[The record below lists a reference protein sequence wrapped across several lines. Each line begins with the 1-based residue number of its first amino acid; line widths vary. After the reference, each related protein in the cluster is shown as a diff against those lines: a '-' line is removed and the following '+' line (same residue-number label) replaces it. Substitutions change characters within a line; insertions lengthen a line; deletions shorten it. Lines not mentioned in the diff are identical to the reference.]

1 MIIYLLVFTGS
12 LLLISLDGFDF
23 STNFTAVAATMNNIG
38 PGFSVVGPYG
48 NFSGFSQ
55 FSKIILSFDML
66 AGRLE
71 ILPILMLFH
80 KNTWSR
86 HF

>member
-1 MIIYLLVFTGS
+1 MIIYLLVFTAS
-12 LLLISLDGFDF
+12 LLIVSLDKFDF
-23 STNFTAVAATMNNIG
+23 ATNFSAVAATMNNIG
-38 PGFSVVGPYG
+38 PGFSGVGPTSSFTG
-48 NFSGFSQ
+48 
-55 FSKIILSFDML
+55 FSKISKIVLTFDML